1 MHFDPHLLETYR
13 TLLQTTDLQRAYQE
27 FIRLFREIRK
37 DKGRNI
43 PAFVFCK
50 WICNP
55 ALFDIL
61 MLEEPEPHENR

>member
-13 TLLQTTDLQRAYQE
+13 TLLQTTDLQRAW
-27 FIRLFREIRK
+27 LFRKIRK
-37 DKGRNI
+37 DKGRNV

-55 ALFDIL
+55 AYLIS
-61 MLEEPEPHENR
+61 